1 MSKLFGLNKPNTNL
15 RKNVFDLSEKNLYS
29 SSVGL
34 LTPLLCRELN
44 PGEKVQVS
52 VNALTRSMPLNT
64 AAFVR
69 SRQYFHYFF
78 VPFRQLWSGWDNFI
92 NSVDYKTSSFQK
104 DAIYSRIPGIDLF
117 KSIADL
123 LEDGYLTPAF
133 NPATKQ
139 LEVPE
144 GVTIREYTTSYK
156 NVTRKIKDKVNN
168 TPGNYVLFDGTV
180 VDGTVDEATRIRLNN
195 ISRWLA
201 SGRKLSSVDKSFL
214 DDFRASQ
221 NKPKTPAVSPTVKKT
236 WSDLLNEFHDYQD
249 SVQYIGDVNQNSL
262 FIDDLEF
269 VTLTNVTMSDGDAFS
284 SELNVY
290 QMLPDLVNG
299 HGLPSHFNAIVVR
312 NDAVKNYYIYSGN
325 QYIEVKPGQG
335 LFNANMNLYL
345 FNYAD
350 SKVIGYLGSYIY
362 EHGVK
367 LDDREAIFPIADN
380 GTKYDCTNDSSF
392 AYWFRLKYAPLDL
405 YLVNRY
411 IEDIKKPTENIDV
424 NNSSIPA
431 SSGKSIEF
439 APDNVNKTLDEQG
452 YSLVTGISRLLDMLE
467 YGFTYVEYDEETQ
480 SYTQKASTL
489 VDLLD
494 SLNSKKINVLQWLR
508 SEKNKCVVNP
518 FRLLAYQKIYSDFY
532 KRDDY
537 EATNPLYWNIDD
549 FKRGSA
555 VMDFDDNKRL
565 LNMLRL
571 RYRWHN
577 KDYFT
582 GVVPSELLGGLQGF
596 NANSLGM
603 FGDDMQINSDDN
615 KVSVVSGNVSTKG
628 IRAMFALEKLMRLT
642 RRAGGFDYI
651 SQTLAHYG
659 FEPPRGRGDKVEFV
673 GGTASNINISEVLS
687 TADTSKG
694 FTGQI
699 YGRGIGSIDE
709 KGNTEFTAKEHG
721 ILMCIASIVPDSD
734 YSAEGLNSFNSK
746 LQRGDYFQPEF
757 QDLGLQPVF
766 NYELYN
772 RIYSDNM
779 PENLRINKGV
789 LGFSPRYAEYKSAY
803 DKLHGE
809 FRNGRD
815 LSAWSSVINVTDTNQ
830 GVARNSLKINPGVFN
845 RIFASEYNGHEST
858 DQFLTSAQFECK
870 IIRPMSVTGQN
881 L

>member
-52 VNALTRSMPLNT
+52 VNALTRSMPMNS

-133 NPATKQ
+133 NPATKMI
-139 LEVPE
+139 EVPE
-144 GVTIREYTTSYK
+144 NLSIRDNTTSYK
-156 NVTRKIKDKVNN
+156 FR
-168 TPGNYVLFDGTV
+168 PGNVRDDGNFV
-180 VDGTVDEATRIRLNN
+180 ADERIDKIRKL
-195 ISRWLA
+195 LA
-201 SGRKLSSVDKSFL
+201 SGRKVSA
-214 DDFRASQ
+214 DDQKYYDDYLAKQ
-221 NKPKTPAVSPTVKKT
+221 NKPATPATPASIKKIA
-236 WSDLLNEFHDYQD
+236 FVD
-249 SVQYIGDVNQNSL
+249 SVPEGSTNFDSDNFAPIYDASLILGDKEASEINVPLVYTRLNGIVSNKDNATYIYVGGYRRYLQAGIGICKVDGEFYVFDSTSSTNPKTLTSLHTFVANIMDKNEDLSKYRGKLNIPEYPNFGTNSQYLSDNLKFKYIDT
-262 FIDDLEF
+262 DDL
-269 VTLTNVTMSDGDAFS
+269 S
-284 SELNVY
+284 
-290 QMLPDLVNG
+290 
-299 HGLPSHFNAIVVR
+299 
-312 NDAVKNYYIYSGN
+312 
-325 QYIEVKPGQG
+325 
-335 LFNANMNLYL
+335 
-345 FNYAD
+345 
-350 SKVIGYLGSYIY
+350 
-362 EHGVK
+362 
-367 LDDREAIFPIADN
+367 
-380 GTKYDCTNDSSF
+380 
-392 AYWFRLKYAPLDL
+392 PLL
-405 YLVNRY
+405 ETRP
-411 IEDIKKPTENIDV
+411 EV
-424 NNSSIPA
+424 NNSTIPA
-431 SSGKSIEF
+431 SQGKSISF
-439 APDNVNKTLDEQG
+439 STDAVNKTLDEQG
-452 YSLVTGISRLLDMLE
+452 YSYVTGISRLLDMLE
-467 YGFTYVEYDEETQ
+467 YGFSYVEFDEETQ

-489 VDLLD
+489 VDLID
-494 SLNSKKINVLQWLR
+494 SLAKKKINVLEWLR

-537 EATNPLYWNIDD
+537 EATNPLHWNIDD

-555 VMDFDDNKRL
+555 VMDFDDNSRL

-603 FGDDMQINSDDN
+603 FGDNMEINSDDN
-615 KVSVVSGNVSTKG
+615 KVSVGSGNVSTKG

-673 GGTASNINISEVLS
+673 GGTANNINISEVVS
-687 TADTSKG
+687 TADTAKG

-721 ILMCIASIVPDSD
+721 VLMCIASIVPDSD

-772 RIYSDNM
+772 RIYADNM
-779 PENLRINKGV
+779 PENLRISKGV
-789 LGFSPRYAEYKSAY
+789 FGFAPRYAEYKSAF

-809 FRNGRD
+809 FRNGRNM
-815 LSAWSSVINVTDTNQ
+815 SMWSSVSNVTDTNQ

-845 RIFASEYNGHEST
+845 RIFAEVYNGHEST

>member
-34 LTPLLCRELN
+34 LTPILCRELN

-52 VNALTRSMPLNT
+52 VNALTRSMPMNS

-139 LEVPE
+139 IEVPE
-144 GVTIREYTTSYK
+144 NLSIRDNTTSYK
-156 NVTRKIKDKVNN
+156 FR
-168 TPGNYVLFDGTV
+168 PGNIRGDGNFV
-180 VDGTVDEATRIRLNN
+180 ADERIDKIRKL
-195 ISRWLA
+195 LA
-201 SGRKLSSVDKSFL
+201 SGRKLSADDKKYY
-214 DDFRASQ
+214 DEYIANQ
-221 NKPKTPAVSPTVKKT
+221 NKPATPDNPFISVLFVPQPPSNANDDLVLSYRSGLYRVSPVGGDPNKNAD
-236 WSDLLNEFHDYQD
+236 DLNIGNDNRFNCVIVNNNNVYIYVGNYRRHLPNGYGICRIDHDLYVFDSNNTDLPNSTILSLHTFVANIMDQNEDLSAYRGKINFPDYPMFGTN
-249 SVQYIGDVNQNSL
+249 SPTISRVFEGMYIGT
-262 FIDDLEF
+262 DDL
-269 VTLTNVTMSDGDAFS
+269 TTTT
-284 SELNVY
+284 
-290 QMLPDLVNG
+290 
-299 HGLPSHFNAIVVR
+299 R
-312 NDAVKNYYIYSGN
+312 K
-325 QYIEVKPGQG
+325 EV
-335 LFNANMNLYL
+335 
-345 FNYAD
+345 
-350 SKVIGYLGSYIY
+350 
-362 EHGVK
+362 
-367 LDDREAIFPIADN
+367 
-380 GTKYDCTNDSSF
+380 
-392 AYWFRLKYAPLDL
+392 
-405 YLVNRY
+405 
-411 IEDIKKPTENIDV
+411 ENSV
-424 NNSSIPA
+424 IPA
-431 SSGKSIEF
+431 SSGKAISF
-439 APDNVNKTLDEQG
+439 STDAVNKTLDEQG
-452 YSLVTGISRLLDMLE
+452 YSYITGISRLLDMLE
-467 YGFTYVEYDEETQ
+467 YGFSYVEFDEETQ

-489 VDLLD
+489 VDLID
-494 SLNSKKINVLQWLR
+494 SLAKKKINVLEWLR

-537 EATNPLYWNIDD
+537 EATNPLHWNIDD

-555 VMDFDDNKRL
+555 VMDFDDNSRL

-603 FGDDMQINSDDN
+603 FGDNMQITSDDN
-615 KVSVVSGNVSTKG
+615 KVSVGSGNVSTKG

-673 GGTASNINISEVLS
+673 GGTANNINISEVVS
-687 TADTSKG
+687 TADTAKG

-721 ILMCIASIVPDSD
+721 VLMCIASIVPDSD

-772 RIYSDNM
+772 RIYADNM

-789 LGFSPRYAEYKSAY
+789 FGFAPRYAEYKSAF

-809 FRNGRD
+809 FRNGRNM
-815 LSAWSSVINVTDTNQ
+815 SMWSSVSNVTDTNQ

-845 RIFASEYNGHEST
+845 RIFAEVYNGHEST

>member
-144 GVTIREYTTSYK
+144 GITIREYTTSYK
-156 NVTRKIKDKVNN
+156 SGMRKKKKS
-168 TPGNYVLFDGTV
+168 PY
-180 VDGTVDEATRIRLNN
+180 AN
-195 ISRWLA
+195 ISDA
-201 SGRKLSSVDKSFL
+201 
-214 DDFRASQ
+214 DFTRY
-221 NKPKTPAVSPTVKKT
+221 N
-236 WSDLLNEFHDYQD
+236 
-249 SVQYIGDVNQNSL
+249 
-262 FIDDLEF
+262 
-269 VTLTNVTMSDGDAFS
+269 
-284 SELNVY
+284 
-290 QMLPDLVNG
+290 
-299 HGLPSHFNAIVVR
+299 
-312 NDAVKNYYIYSGN
+312 
-325 QYIEVKPGQG
+325 YIEDLIEDGREINAEDRKFYREFKDRLLDAEKKVVPPPTPVVKWHTEKSYLDAMITECFRVPEKSG
-335 LFNANMNLYL
+335 L
-345 FNYAD
+345 D
-350 SKVIGYLGSYIY
+350 IQHSKFLTGLKPI
-362 EHGVK
+362 K
-367 LDDREAIFPIADN
+367 LDDSGLHKFKLVDEHYNFYLN
-380 GTKYDCTNDSSF
+380 EYSLVGTQENDFNAFEVVDTQVAWYNVYNRDKKVELEVGDVLAVVNNDGFVLVKKENARYLTSNSSIIYTRYKKF
-392 AYWFRLKYAPLDL
+392 LPEEYPSEIKSK
-405 YLVNRY
+405 LVNNSLVYATDCYDLAYYLRGYVDFRY
-411 IEDIKKPTENIDV
+411 FDEFSFNQYVREHIRYEELPQDV
-424 NNSSIPA
+424 NNSA
-431 SSGKSIEF
+431 VEAGQGKPISF
-439 APDNVNKTLDEQG
+439 APENVNKTLDEQG

-537 EATNPLYWNIDD
+537 EATNPLHWNIDD

-555 VMDFDDNKRL
+555 VMDFDDNSRL

-603 FGDDMQINSDDN
+603 FGDNMQIASDDN
-615 KVSVVSGNVSTKG
+615 KVSVANGNVSTKG

-709 KGNTEFTAKEHG
+709 KGKTEFTAKEHG

-809 FRNGRD
+809 FRNGRE
-815 LSAWSSVINVTDTNQ
+815 LSAWSSVSNVTDTNQ

-845 RIFASEYNGHEST
+845 RIFASVYNGHEST

>member
-104 DAIYSRIPGIDLF
+104 DAIYSRVPGIDLF

-156 NVTRKIKDKVNN
+156 NVVRGKKKKSPYDNISDADFARYEYIHDLISEGREVNADDKKFYRELSAKIIYKDNYKKEDNIPATPPNSVRFVTEPPKDADDLNHFALNYRHDLYRVSPVGGDPDKHADDLNTGNDTRFNCVIANDNN
-168 TPGNYVLFDGTV
+168 VYLYVGNYRRHLPNGYGICRIDHALYVFDSDNTDLPNSTLLSLHTFVANIMDQNEDLSAYRGKINFPDYPMFGTNSP
-180 VDGTVDEATRIRLNN
+180 T
-195 ISRWLA
+195 ISRVFEA
-201 SGRKLSSVDKSFL
+201 M
-214 DDFRASQ
+214 
-221 NKPKTPAVSPTVKKT
+221 
-236 WSDLLNEFHDYQD
+236 
-249 SVQYIGDVNQNSL
+249 YIGT
-262 FIDDLEF
+262 DDLSAK
-269 VTLTNVTMSDGDAFS
+269 SD
-284 SELNVY
+284 N
-290 QMLPDLVNG
+290 
-299 HGLPSHFNAIVVR
+299 
-312 NDAVKNYYIYSGN
+312 
-325 QYIEVKPGQG
+325 
-335 LFNANMNLYL
+335 
-345 FNYAD
+345 
-350 SKVIGYLGSYIY
+350 SKDV
-362 EHGVK
+362 
-367 LDDREAIFPIADN
+367 
-380 GTKYDCTNDSSF
+380 
-392 AYWFRLKYAPLDL
+392 
-405 YLVNRY
+405 
-411 IEDIKKPTENIDV
+411 ENSV
-424 NNSSIPA
+424 IPA
-431 SSGKSIEF
+431 SSGKPIEF

-494 SLNSKKINVLQWLR
+494 SLNSKKINVLEWLR

-537 EATNPLYWNIDD
+537 EATNPLHWNIDD

-603 FGDDMQINSDDN
+603 FGDNMTINSDDN
-615 KVSVVSGNVSTKG
+615 KVSVGSGNVSTKG

-709 KGNTEFTAKEHG
+709 KGKTEFTAKEHG
-721 ILMCIASIVPDSD
+721 ILMCISSIVPDID

-789 LGFSPRYAEYKSAY
+789 LGFSPRYAEYKAAF

-809 FRNGRD
+809 FRNGRT
-815 LSAWSSVINVTDTNQ
+815 LSAWSAVSNVTDTNQ

-845 RIFASEYNGHEST
+845 RVFSIEYNGHEST
-858 DQFLTSAQFECK
+858 DHFLTSAQFECK

>member
-15 RKNVFDLSEKNLYS
+15 RKNVFDLSEKNLFS

-133 NPATKQ
+133 NLSTKMI
-139 LEVPE
+139 EVPE
-144 GVTIREYTTSYK
+144 NTSIRDNTTSYK
-156 NVTRKIKDKVNN
+156 FRPGNIRGDGNFVADERIDKIRKI
-168 TPGNYVLFDGTV
+168 
-180 VDGTVDEATRIRLNN
+180 
-195 ISRWLA
+195 LA
-201 SGRKLSSVDKSFL
+201 SGRTLSA
-214 DDFRASQ
+214 DDQKYYDEYIANQ
-221 NKPKTPAVSPTVKKT
+221 NKPSTHVVKPNVVVKKT
-236 WSDLLNEFHDYQD
+236 WSDLTSQIHDYEDSAKYIQD
-249 SVQYIGDVNQNSL
+249 FNDNL
-262 FIDDLEF
+262 FNDELDF
-269 VTLTNVTMSDGDAFS
+269 VTVSNVTDLSHPEEVS
-284 SELNVY
+284 VY
-290 QMLPDLVNG
+290 QMLPDLVNS
-299 HGLPSHFNAIVVR
+299 HGLPAQFNAIVVNR
-312 NDAVKNYYIYSGN
+312 DSVKSHCIYNGN
-325 QYIEVKPGQG
+325 KYIELKNGQG
-335 LFNANMNLYL
+335 IINYQMNLWLY
-345 FNYAD
+345 D
-350 SKVIGYLGSYIY
+350 SVANKLIGYLPSYID
-362 EHGVK
+362 EHGIK
-367 LDDREAIFPIADN
+367 LDDKEDVFPISLN
-380 GTKYDCTNDSSF
+380 GTKYDCTNDISF
-392 AYWFRLKYAPLDL
+392 AYWFRMKHIDLDAYSVKKL
-405 YLVNRY
+405 
-411 IEDIKKPTENIDV
+411 IGEIKNPPVDDPAV
-424 NNSSIPA
+424 NNSAIPA
-431 SSGKSIEF
+431 SSGKSISF
-439 APDNVNKTLDEQG
+439 STDAVNKTLDEQG
-452 YSLVTGISRLLDMLE
+452 YSYVTGISRLLDMLE
-467 YGFTYVEYDEETQ
+467 YGFSYVEFDEETQ

-489 VDLLD
+489 VDLID
-494 SLNSKKINVLQWLR
+494 SLAKKRINVLEWLR

-537 EATNPLYWNIDD
+537 EATNPLHWNIDD

-555 VMDFDDNKRL
+555 VMDFDDNSRL

-603 FGDDMQINSDDN
+603 FGDSMQITGDDN
-615 KVSVVSGNVSTKG
+615 KVSVSSGNVSTKG

-699 YGRGIGSIDE
+699 YGRGIGSTDE
-709 KGNTEFTAKEHG
+709 HGDTEFTAKEHG
-721 ILMCIASIVPDSD
+721 ILMCISSIVPDSD

-789 LGFSPRYAEYKSAY
+789 LGFSPRYAEYKSAF

-809 FRNGRD
+809 FRNGRT
-815 LSAWSSVINVTDTNQ
+815 LSAWSSVSNVTDTNQ

-845 RIFASEYNGHEST
+845 RIFASVYNGHEST

>member
-15 RKNVFDLSEKNLYS
+15 RKNVFDLSEKKLFS

-123 LEDGYLTPAF
+123 IEDGYLTPAF
-133 NPATKQ
+133 NPSTKMIDI
-139 LEVPE
+139 PE
-144 GVTIREYTTSYK
+144 GKSIRNNTTSY
-156 NVTRKIKDKVNN
+156 DK
-168 TPGNYVLFDGTV
+168 GSYVLFDGTLVDSTHV
-180 VDGTVDEATRIRLNN
+180 VDERIQRITRRIG
-195 ISRWLA
+195 
-201 SGRKLSSVDKSFL
+201 SGRKLSADDQKYYDDYIAKLKSDKE
-214 DDFRASQ
+214 AS
-221 NKPKTPAVSPTVKKT
+221 NTAVKPANFQFVPQPPSNANDNLVLNYRRDLYRVSPVGGD
-236 WSDLLNEFHDYQD
+236 SDKPADDLSIGNDTRFNCVIANNNNVYLYVGNYRRHLPNGYGVCRIDHELYVFDSENTDNPNSTLLSLHTFVANIMDQNEDLSAYRGKINFPDYPMFGTN
-249 SVQYIGDVNQNSL
+249 SPTISRVFEGMYIGT
-262 FIDDLEF
+262 DDLS
-269 VTLTNVTMSDGDAFS
+269 VT
-284 SELNVY
+284 
-290 QMLPDLVNG
+290 
-299 HGLPSHFNAIVVR
+299 R
-312 NDAVKNYYIYSGN
+312 K
-325 QYIEVKPGQG
+325 EV
-335 LFNANMNLYL
+335 
-345 FNYAD
+345 
-350 SKVIGYLGSYIY
+350 
-362 EHGVK
+362 
-367 LDDREAIFPIADN
+367 
-380 GTKYDCTNDSSF
+380 
-392 AYWFRLKYAPLDL
+392 
-405 YLVNRY
+405 
-411 IEDIKKPTENIDV
+411 EN
-424 NNSSIPA
+424 SAIPA
-431 SSGKSIEF
+431 SSGKAISF
-439 APDNVNKTLDEQG
+439 SKDAVNKTLDEQG
-452 YSLVTGISRLLDMLE
+452 YSYVTGISRLLDMLE
-467 YGFTYVEYDEETQ
+467 YGFSYVEFDEETQ

-489 VDLLD
+489 VDLID
-494 SLNSKKINVLQWLR
+494 SLAKKKINVIEWLR

-537 EATNPLYWNIDD
+537 EATNPLHWNIDD

-555 VMDFDDNKRL
+555 VMDFDDNSRL

-603 FGDDMQINSDDN
+603 FGDNMQIASDDN
-615 KVSVVSGNVSTKG
+615 KVSVASGNVSTKG

-699 YGRGIGSIDE
+699 YGRGIGSTDE
-709 KGNTEFTAKEHG
+709 HGNTEFTAKEHG
-721 ILMCIASIVPDSD
+721 VLMCIYSIVPDID

-779 PENLRINKGV
+779 PENLRIQKGV
-789 LGFSPRYAEYKSAY
+789 LGFSPRYAEYKSAF

-809 FRNGRD
+809 FRNGRT
-815 LSAWSSVINVTDTNQ
+815 LSAWSAVSNVVDTNQ

-845 RIFASEYNGHEST
+845 RVFSIEYNGHEST
-858 DQFLTSAQFECK
+858 DHFLASAQFECK

>member
-52 VNALTRSMPLNT
+52 VNALTRSMPMNS

-133 NPATKQ
+133 NPATKMID
-139 LEVPE
+139 VPE
-144 GVTIREYTTSYK
+144 NLSIRDNTTSYK
-156 NVTRKIKDKVNN
+156 FR
-168 TPGNYVLFDGTV
+168 PGNIRGDGNFV
-180 VDGTVDEATRIRLNN
+180 ADERIYKIRKL
-195 ISRWLA
+195 LA
-201 SGRKLSSVDKSFL
+201 SGRKLSADDKKYY
-214 DDFRASQ
+214 DDYLAKQ
-221 NKPKTPAVSPTVKKT
+221 NKPATPATPSTSVRFVSEPPKSADDFDDVVLTYKDNLYQVSPVGGEP
-236 WSDLLNEFHDYQD
+236 DRHA
-249 SVQYIGDVNQNSL
+249 
-262 FIDDLEF
+262 DDLNTGNDTRYNCVVSSVENKIYIYAGSYRRYLPNNYGICKIGGTYYVF
-269 VTLTNVTMSDGDAFS
+269 DNTNVDTPNSTLLSLHTFVANIMDKNEDL
-284 SELNVY
+284 SEYRDKVNFPDFPYFGTNSPTISRSLGFVY
-290 QMLPDLVNG
+290 ID
-299 HGLPSHFNAIVVR
+299 
-312 NDAVKNYYIYSGN
+312 
-325 QYIEVKPGQG
+325 
-335 LFNANMNLYL
+335 
-345 FNYAD
+345 
-350 SKVIGYLGSYIY
+350 
-362 EHGVK
+362 
-367 LDDREAIFPIADN
+367 
-380 GTKYDCTNDSSF
+380 TNDLS
-392 AYWFRLKYAPLDL
+392 ATRKE
-405 YLVNRY
+405 V
-411 IEDIKKPTENIDV
+411 ENSV
-424 NNSSIPA
+424 IPA
-431 SSGKSIEF
+431 SQGKAISF
-439 APDNVNKTLDEQG
+439 STDAVNKTLDEQG
-452 YSLVTGISRLLDMLE
+452 YSYVTGISRLLDMLE
-467 YGFTYVEYDEETQ
+467 YGFSYVEFDEETQ

-489 VDLLD
+489 VDLID
-494 SLNSKKINVLQWLR
+494 SLAKKKINVLEWLR

-537 EATNPLYWNIDD
+537 EATNPLHWNIDD

-555 VMDFDDNKRL
+555 VMDFDDNSRL

-603 FGDDMQINSDDN
+603 FGDNMQINSDAN
-615 KVSVVSGNVSTKG
+615 KVSVGSGNVSTKG

-673 GGTASNINISEVLS
+673 GGTANNINISEVVS
-687 TADTSKG
+687 TADTAKG

-721 ILMCIASIVPDSD
+721 VLICIASIVPDSD

-772 RIYSDNM
+772 RIYADNM

-789 LGFSPRYAEYKSAY
+789 FGFAPRYAEYKSAF

-809 FRNGRD
+809 FRNGRNM
-815 LSAWSSVINVTDTNQ
+815 SMWSSVSNVIDTNH

-845 RIFASEYNGHEST
+845 RIFAEVYNGHEST

>member
-15 RKNVFDLSEKNLYS
+15 RKNVFDLSEKNLFS

-133 NPATKQ
+133 NPVTKQ
-139 LEVPE
+139 IEVPE

-180 VDGTVDEATRIRLNN
+180 VGGTVDEATRIRLNN

-201 SGRKLSSVDKSFL
+201 SGRQLSSVDKKFL

-221 NKPKTPAVSPTVKKT
+221 NNPTTPTTLYTSVEFVPRPPSNANDNLVLNYRHDLYRVSPVGGDPDKPADDLSTGNDTRFNCVIANNNGVYLYVGNYRRHLPNGYGVCRIDHELYVFD
-236 WSDLLNEFHDYQD
+236 SDNTDLPNSTLISLHTFVANIMDKNEDLSAYRGKINLPDYPLFGTN
-249 SVQYIGDVNQNSL
+249 SPTISRLFESMYIGT
-262 FIDDLEF
+262 DDLSAK
-269 VTLTNVTMSDGDAFS
+269 SD
-284 SELNVY
+284 N
-290 QMLPDLVNG
+290 
-299 HGLPSHFNAIVVR
+299 
-312 NDAVKNYYIYSGN
+312 
-325 QYIEVKPGQG
+325 
-335 LFNANMNLYL
+335 
-345 FNYAD
+345 
-350 SKVIGYLGSYIY
+350 SKDV
-362 EHGVK
+362 
-367 LDDREAIFPIADN
+367 
-380 GTKYDCTNDSSF
+380 
-392 AYWFRLKYAPLDL
+392 
-405 YLVNRY
+405 
-411 IEDIKKPTENIDV
+411 ENSV
-424 NNSSIPA
+424 IPA

-439 APDNVNKTLDEQG
+439 ASEHVNKTLDEQG

-467 YGFTYVEYDEETQ
+467 YGFTYVEFDEETQ

-494 SLNSKKINVLQWLR
+494 SLNSKKINILEWLR

-537 EATNPLYWNIDD
+537 EATNPLHWNIDD

-555 VMDFDDNKRL
+555 VMDFDDNSRL

-603 FGDDMQINSDDN
+603 FGDNMEIASDDN
-615 KVSVVSGNVSTKG
+615 KVSVSSGNVSTKG

-699 YGRGIGSIDE
+699 YGRGIGSTDE
-709 KGNTEFTAKEHG
+709 HGDTEFTAKEHG
-721 ILMCIASIVPDSD
+721 ILMCISSIVPDSD

-789 LGFSPRYAEYKSAY
+789 LGFSPRYAEYKSAF

-809 FRNGRD
+809 FRNGRT
-815 LSAWSSVINVTDTNQ
+815 LSAWSSVSNVTDTNQ

>member
-15 RKNVFDLSEKNLYS
+15 RKNVFDLSEKKLFS

-34 LTPLLCRELN
+34 LIPLLCRELN

-133 NPATKQ
+133 NPSTKMID
-139 LEVPE
+139 VPE
-144 GVTIREYTTSYK
+144 EKTIRDNTTSY
-156 NVTRKIKDKVNN
+156 NVGSSYRGKGRPGFGNN
-168 TPGNYVLFDGTV
+168 SGKAL
-180 VDGTVDEATRIRLNN
+180 
-195 ISRWLA
+195 SRSEIEKEVSNQA
-201 SGRKLSSVDKSFL
+201 
-214 DDFRASQ
+214 
-221 NKPKTPAVSPTVKKT
+221 KPKVGKNIYELFPSDFTSKDGSLYYITSEYNDKGLLGNEDVLLSPDKKVVEFAGNSETNHDTVYFY
-236 WSDLLNEFHDYQD
+236 NYG
-249 SVQYIGDVNQNSL
+249 VRR
-262 FIDDLEF
+262 
-269 VTLTNVTMSDGDAFS
+269 AFS
-284 SELNVY
+284 SFYLVKSGKFFYVY
-290 QMLPDLVNG
+290 PYYIGSQLDGRVSIEEFVNG
-299 HGLPSHFNAIVVR
+299 SNEYNGIRSEKLGDNREDFPQYGISDAYLAKLLGIAYIPANRTAGEIKTAYDAFRGIVNTSPSV
-312 NDAVKNYYIYSGN
+312 
-325 QYIEVKPGQG
+325 
-335 LFNANMNLYL
+335 
-345 FNYAD
+345 
-350 SKVIGYLGSYIY
+350 
-362 EHGVK
+362 
-367 LDDREAIFPIADN
+367 
-380 GTKYDCTNDSSF
+380 TNS
-392 AYWFRLKYAPLDL
+392 
-405 YLVNRY
+405 
-411 IEDIKKPTENIDV
+411 T
-424 NNSSIPA
+424 IPA
-431 SSGKSIEF
+431 SSGKAISF
-439 APDNVNKTLDEQG
+439 STDAVNKTLDEQG
-452 YSLVTGISRLLDMLE
+452 YSYITGISRLLDMLE
-467 YGFTYVEYDEETQ
+467 YGFSYVEFDEETQ

-489 VDLLD
+489 VDLID
-494 SLNSKKINVLQWLR
+494 SLAKKKINVIEWLR

-537 EATNPLYWNIDD
+537 EATNPLHWNIDD

-555 VMDFDDNKRL
+555 VMDFDDNSRL

-596 NANSLGM
+596 NANSIGM
-603 FGDDMQINSDDN
+603 FGDNMQIASDDN
-615 KVSVVSGNVSTKG
+615 KVSVANGNVSTKG

-699 YGRGIGSIDE
+699 YGRGIGSTDE
-709 KGNTEFTAKEHG
+709 HGNTEFTAKEHG
-721 ILMCIASIVPDSD
+721 VLMCIYSIVPDID

-789 LGFSPRYAEYKSAY
+789 LGFSPRYAEYKSAF

-809 FRNGRD
+809 FRNGRT
-815 LSAWSSVINVTDTNQ
+815 LSAWSAVSNVVDTNQ

-845 RIFASEYNGHEST
+845 RVFSIEYNGHEST
-858 DQFLTSAQFECK
+858 DHFLASAQFECK

>member
-52 VNALTRSMPLNT
+52 VNALTRSMPMNS

-133 NPATKQ
+133 NPATKMI
-139 LEVPE
+139 EVPE
-144 GVTIREYTTSYK
+144 NLSIRDNTTSYK
-156 NVTRKIKDKVNN
+156 FR
-168 TPGNYVLFDGTV
+168 PGNIRGDGNFV
-180 VDGTVDEATRIRLNN
+180 ADERIDKIRKL
-195 ISRWLA
+195 LA
-201 SGRKLSSVDKSFL
+201 SGRKLSA
-214 DDFRASQ
+214 DDQKYYDEYIAKQ
-221 NKPKTPAVSPTVKKT
+221 NKPATPATPPTPVQFVLNPPDNADDLNRLLLNYREDLFQVSPVSGTP
-236 WSDLLNEFHDYQD
+236 DILA
-249 SVQYIGDVNQNSL
+249 
-262 FIDDLEF
+262 DDL
-269 VTLTNVTMSDGDAFS
+269 NHGDGDRYNCVIAKDNS
-284 SELNVY
+284 VY
-290 QMLPDLVNG
+290 IYVGNYRRR
-299 HGLPSHFNAIVVR
+299 LPSGYGICRISGEFYVFDKDNVDTPNSTLLSLHTFVANIM
-312 NDAVKNYYIYSGN
+312 DKNEDLSSYKDNINFPNYPDYGTNSATISRALGFMYIDTDDLSATRK
-325 QYIEVKPGQG
+325 EVE
-335 LFNANMNLYL
+335 N
-345 FNYAD
+345 
-350 SKVIGYLGSYIY
+350 SVI
-362 EHGVK
+362 
-367 LDDREAIFPIADN
+367 P
-380 GTKYDCTNDSSF
+380 SSQ
-392 AYWFRLKYAPLDL
+392 
-405 YLVNRY
+405 
-411 IEDIKKPTENIDV
+411 
-424 NNSSIPA
+424 
-431 SSGKSIEF
+431 GKSISF
-439 APDNVNKTLDEQG
+439 STDAVNKTLDEQG
-452 YSLVTGISRLLDMLE
+452 YSYITGISRLLDMLE
-467 YGFTYVEYDEETQ
+467 YGFSYVEFDEETQ

-489 VDLLD
+489 VDLID
-494 SLNSKKINVLQWLR
+494 SLSKKKINVLEWLR

-537 EATNPLYWNIDD
+537 EATNPLHWNIDD

-555 VMDFDDNKRL
+555 VMDFDDNSRL

-603 FGDDMQINSDDN
+603 FGDNMQINSDDN
-615 KVSVVSGNVSTKG
+615 KVSVGSGNVSTKG

-673 GGTASNINISEVLS
+673 GGTANNINISEVVS
-687 TADTSKG
+687 TADTAKG

-721 ILMCIASIVPDSD
+721 VLMCIASIVPDSD

-772 RIYSDNM
+772 RIYADNM
-779 PENLRINKGV
+779 PENLRISKGV
-789 LGFSPRYAEYKSAY
+789 FGFAPRYAEYKSAF

-809 FRNGRD
+809 FRNGRNM
-815 LSAWSSVINVTDTNQ
+815 SMWSSVSNVTDTNQ

-845 RIFASEYNGHEST
+845 RIFAEVYNGHEST

>member
-133 NPATKQ
+133 NLATKQ

-156 NVTRKIKDKVNN
+156 NVNKLAKEANKNETFDKGYHIRGD
-168 TPGNYVLFDGTV
+168 GNLVADS
-180 VDGTVDEATRIRLNN
+180 RINAILKRLG
-195 ISRWLA
+195 
-201 SGRKLSSVDKSFL
+201 SGRQLSA
-214 DDFRASQ
+214 DDQKYYDDWLKKKEEA
-221 NKPKTPAVSPTVKKT
+221 NKPTPPNVANKNIWELFPSDFTSKEGILYSFNSYDVSNGLLGNEDVLLPPDKK
-236 WSDLLNEFHDYQD
+236 
-249 SVQYIGDVNQNSL
+249 VV
-262 FIDDLEF
+262 EF
-269 VTLTNVTMSDGDAFS
+269 VIYNSGDAESVENIYFY
-284 SELNVY
+284 NYGVRRVVTDRY
-290 QMLPDLVNG
+290 LVKVGNG
-299 HGLPSHFNAIVVR
+299 F
-312 NDAVKNYYIYSGN
+312 YIYS
-325 QYIEVKPGQG
+325 YYMSSSLHPRISIEEFV
-335 LFNANMNLYL
+335 NR
-345 FNYAD
+345 
-350 SKVIGYLGSYIY
+350 
-362 EHGVK
+362 
-367 LDDREAIFPIADN
+367 DDRSYTNYDKEVLSNNNDDFPQYGISDAYLAKLLGIAYIPSN
-380 GTKYDCTNDSSF
+380 RTAGEIKT
-392 AYWFRLKYAPLDL
+392 AYANFRGVA
-405 YLVNRY
+405 NNA
-411 IEDIKKPTENIDV
+411 TTDV
-424 NNSSIPA
+424 NNSAVPA
-431 SSGKSIEF
+431 SQGKPIEF
-439 APDNVNKTLDEQG
+439 APDKVNKTLDEQG
-452 YSLVTGISRLLDMLE
+452 YSLITGISRLLDMLE
-467 YGFTYVEYDEETQ
+467 YGFTYVEYDDETQ

-565 LNMLRL
+565 LNMLRI

-615 KVSVVSGNVSTKG
+615 KVSVGSGNVSTKG

-673 GGTASNINISEVLS
+673 GGTATNINISEVLS

-721 ILMCIASIVPDSD
+721 ILMCVASIVPDSD

-815 LSAWSSVINVTDTNQ
+815 LSAWSSVSNVTDTNQ

>member
-92 NSVDYKTSSFQK
+92 NSVDYKTSSFPK

-144 GVTIREYTTSYK
+144 GITIREYTTSYK
-156 NVTRKIKDKVNN
+156 SGMRKKKKS
-168 TPGNYVLFDGTV
+168 PY
-180 VDGTVDEATRIRLNN
+180 AN
-195 ISRWLA
+195 ISDA
-201 SGRKLSSVDKSFL
+201 
-214 DDFRASQ
+214 DFTRY
-221 NKPKTPAVSPTVKKT
+221 N
-236 WSDLLNEFHDYQD
+236 
-249 SVQYIGDVNQNSL
+249 
-262 FIDDLEF
+262 
-269 VTLTNVTMSDGDAFS
+269 
-284 SELNVY
+284 
-290 QMLPDLVNG
+290 
-299 HGLPSHFNAIVVR
+299 
-312 NDAVKNYYIYSGN
+312 
-325 QYIEVKPGQG
+325 
-335 LFNANMNLYL
+335 
-345 FNYAD
+345 
-350 SKVIGYLGSYIY
+350 
-362 EHGVK
+362 
-367 LDDREAIFPIADN
+367 
-380 GTKYDCTNDSSF
+380 
-392 AYWFRLKYAPLDL
+392 
-405 YLVNRY
+405 Y
-411 IEDIKKPTENIDV
+411 IEDLIEDGREINAEDRKFYREFKERLLDAEKKVVPPPTPVVKWHTEKRYFDALVSEVFKVPQKSGLTLDHPKFLESLKPVKFDTRDLYSFSLVDEHYNYYLQEYSSVTTPQNDFNAFEVVSLDTAWYNLYFGGRKIDLQVGDVLAVVRSDGFVLVKKENTRYWGTNSSIVGSRLKDFLPAECPNEVKSKFISYRDFYATDSYDLAYYLNLNGFMDIKYLQEHLLTMYINEHIKYTELPQDV
-424 NNSSIPA
+424 NNSA
-431 SSGKSIEF
+431 VEAGQGKPISF

-537 EATNPLYWNIDD
+537 EATNPLHWNIDD

-555 VMDFDDNKRL
+555 VMDFDDNSRL
-565 LNMLRL
+565 LNILRL

-603 FGDDMQINSDDN
+603 FGDNMQINSDEN
-615 KVSVVSGNVSTKG
+615 KVSVGSGNVSTKG

-709 KGNTEFTAKEHG
+709 KGKTEFTAKEHG

-779 PENLRINKGV
+779 PENLRIQKGV

-809 FRNGRD
+809 FRNGRE
-815 LSAWSSVINVTDTNQ
+815 LSAWSSVSNVTDTNQ

-845 RIFASEYNGHEST
+845 RIFASVYNGHEST

>member
-52 VNALTRSMPLNT
+52 VNALTRSMPMNS

-139 LEVPE
+139 IEVPE
-144 GVTIREYTTSYK
+144 NLTIRDNTTSYK
-156 NVTRKIKDKVNN
+156 FR
-168 TPGNYVLFDGTV
+168 PGNVRGDGNFV
-180 VDGTVDEATRIRLNN
+180 ADERIDKIRKL
-195 ISRWLA
+195 LA
-201 SGRKLSSVDKSFL
+201 SGRKLSA
-214 DDFRASQ
+214 DDQKYYDEYIANQ
-221 NKPKTPAVSPTVKKT
+221 NKPATPVVKPKSVVKKT
-236 WSDLLNEFHDYQD
+236 WSDLLNEFHDYKD
-249 SVQYIGDVNQNSL
+249 SGKYIQDVNENL
-262 FIDDLEF
+262 FFSDLDF
-269 VTLTNVTMSDGDAFS
+269 IMASNIKFDGGDALS
-284 SELNVY
+284 NPEDVNVY
-290 QMLPDLVNG
+290 QMLPDLVNS
-299 HGLPSHFNAIVVR
+299 HGLPAQFNAIVVSAS
-312 NDAVKNYYIYSGN
+312 AVKSHYIYIGN
-325 QYIEVKPGQG
+325 KYIELQKGQG
-335 LFNANMNLYL
+335 IINYGMNLYL
-345 FNYAD
+345 YD
-350 SKVIGYLGSYIY
+350 SATNTMLGYLPSYMDA
-362 EHGVK
+362 HGIK
-367 LDDREAIFPIADN
+367 FDDREAIFPIADN
-380 GTKYDCTNDSSF
+380 GTKYVCTNDTSL
-392 AYWFRLKYAPLDL
+392 AYWFRMKYADLDV
-405 YLVNRY
+405 YLIQKF
-411 IEDIKKPTENIDV
+411 IEDIKNPPADDPAV
-424 NNSSIPA
+424 NNSTIPA
-431 SSGKSIEF
+431 SQGKSISF
-439 APDNVNKTLDEQG
+439 STDAVNKTLDEQG
-452 YSLVTGISRLLDMLE
+452 YSYITGISRLLDMLE
-467 YGFTYVEYDEETQ
+467 YGFSYVEFDEETQ

-489 VDLLD
+489 VDLID
-494 SLNSKKINVLQWLR
+494 SLSKKKINVLEWLR

-537 EATNPLYWNIDD
+537 EATNPLHWNIDD

-555 VMDFDDNKRL
+555 VMDFDDNSRL

-603 FGDDMQINSDDN
+603 FGDNMQINSDDN
-615 KVSVVSGNVSTKG
+615 KVSVGSGNVSTKG

-673 GGTASNINISEVLS
+673 GGTANNINISEVVS
-687 TADTSKG
+687 TADTAKG

-721 ILMCIASIVPDSD
+721 LLMCIASIVPDSD

-772 RIYSDNM
+772 RIYADNM
-779 PENLRINKGV
+779 PENIRINKGV
-789 LGFSPRYAEYKSAY
+789 FGFAPRYAEYKSAF

-809 FRNGRD
+809 FRNGRNM
-815 LSAWSSVINVTDTNQ
+815 SMWSSVSNVTDTNQ

-845 RIFASEYNGHEST
+845 RIFAEVYNGHEST

>member
-104 DAIYSRIPGIDLF
+104 DAIYSRVPGIDLF

-144 GVTIREYTTSYK
+144 GITIREYTTSYK
-156 NVTRKIKDKVNN
+156 NVVRGKKKKSPYDDISDADFSRYEYIHDLISEGREVNADDKKFYRELSAKIADIDKKK
-168 TPGNYVLFDGTV
+168 PV
-180 VDGTVDEATRIRLNN
+180 V
-195 ISRWLA
+195 
-201 SGRKLSSVDKSFL
+201 
-214 DDFRASQ
+214 
-221 NKPKTPAVSPTVKKT
+221 KPKSVVKKT
-236 WSDLLNEFHDYQD
+236 WADLTSQIHDYEDSAKYIQD
-249 SVQYIGDVNQNSL
+249 FNDKL
-262 FIDDLEF
+262 FNDELDF
-269 VTLTNVTMSDGDAFS
+269 VTVSNVTDLSHP
-284 SELNVY
+284 EEVNVY
-290 QMLPDLVNG
+290 QMLPDLVNS
-299 HGLPSHFNAIVVR
+299 HGLPAQFNAIVVNR
-312 NDAVKNYYIYSGN
+312 DSVKSHCIYNGN
-325 QYIEVKPGQG
+325 KYIELKNGQG
-335 LFNANMNLYL
+335 IINYQMNLWLY
-345 FNYAD
+345 D
-350 SKVIGYLGSYIY
+350 SVANKLIGYLPSYID
-362 EHGVK
+362 EHGIK
-367 LDDREAIFPIADN
+367 LDDKEDVFPIALN
-380 GTKYDCTNDSSF
+380 GTKYDCTNDISF
-392 AYWFRLKYAPLDL
+392 AYWFRMKHIDLDAYSVKKL
-405 YLVNRY
+405 
-411 IEDIKKPTENIDV
+411 IGEIKNPPADNTDV

-431 SSGKSIEF
+431 SSGKPIEF
-439 APDNVNKTLDEQG
+439 APDHVNKTLDEQG

-494 SLNSKKINVLQWLR
+494 SLNSKKINVLEWLR

-537 EATNPLYWNIDD
+537 EATNPLHWNIDD

-603 FGDDMQINSDDN
+603 FGDNMQIASDDN
-615 KVSVVSGNVSTKG
+615 KVSVANGNVSTKG

-709 KGNTEFTAKEHG
+709 KGKTEFTAKEHG
-721 ILMCIASIVPDSD
+721 ILMCIASIVPDID

-789 LGFSPRYAEYKSAY
+789 LGFSPRYAEYKAAF

-809 FRNGRD
+809 FRNGRT
-815 LSAWSSVINVTDTNQ
+815 LSAWSAVSNVTDTNQ

-845 RIFASEYNGHEST
+845 RVFSIEYNGHEST
-858 DQFLTSAQFECK
+858 DHFLTSAQFECK

>member
-29 SSVGL
+29 SSVGI

-144 GVTIREYTTSYK
+144 GITIREYTTSYK
-156 NVTRKIKDKVNN
+156 NSFKPKKKDTTITDADRARYDAIRETLAVGHHVSDEDMTFFREYSRRMRDNN
-168 TPGNYVLFDGTV
+168 LSNKEKKEDESVLKNSYELFDGGSYLEDSNSYELVDVPTV
-180 VDGTVDEATRIRLNN
+180 SEDVAYRFTFRGKQWNITSFKSDVYFYNYGVRRSLRGKFLVKDAGNFYISDPNNDGRIS
-195 ISRWLA
+195 IEEY
-201 SGRKLSSVDKSFL
+201 V
-214 DDFRASQ
+214 
-221 NKPKTPAVSPTVKKT
+221 NKPDVIDGNAREILSNINEDFPKYSISDAFLAKIFNIYYIPANRTAGEVKTAYDKFRGVVNTSPAV
-236 WSDLLNEFHDYQD
+236 
-249 SVQYIGDVNQNSL
+249 
-262 FIDDLEF
+262 
-269 VTLTNVTMSDGDAFS
+269 TNFT
-284 SELNVY
+284 
-290 QMLPDLVNG
+290 
-299 HGLPSHFNAIVVR
+299 
-312 NDAVKNYYIYSGN
+312 
-325 QYIEVKPGQG
+325 
-335 LFNANMNLYL
+335 
-345 FNYAD
+345 
-350 SKVIGYLGSYIY
+350 
-362 EHGVK
+362 
-367 LDDREAIFPIADN
+367 
-380 GTKYDCTNDSSF
+380 
-392 AYWFRLKYAPLDL
+392 
-405 YLVNRY
+405 
-411 IEDIKKPTENIDV
+411 
-424 NNSSIPA
+424 IPA
-431 SSGKSIEF
+431 SSGKAIEF
-439 APDNVNKTLDEQG
+439 APEHVNKTLDEQG

-467 YGFTYVEYDEETQ
+467 YGFTYVEYDEKTQ

-494 SLNSKKINVLQWLR
+494 SLNSKKINVLEWLR

-537 EATNPLYWNIDD
+537 EATNPLHWNIDD

-555 VMDFDDNKRL
+555 VMDFDDNSRL

-603 FGDDMQINSDDN
+603 FGDNMQINSDDN
-615 KVSVVSGNVSTKG
+615 KVSVGSGNVSTKG

-709 KGNTEFTAKEHG
+709 KGKTEFTAKEHG
-721 ILMCIASIVPDSD
+721 ILMCISSIVPDSD

-779 PENLRINKGV
+779 PENLRIQKGV

-809 FRNGRD
+809 FRNGRE
-815 LSAWSSVINVTDTNQ
+815 LSAWSSVSNVTDTNQ

-845 RIFASEYNGHEST
+845 RIFASVYNGHEST

>member
-15 RKNVFDLSEKNLYS
+15 RKNVFDLSEKKLFS

-133 NPATKQ
+133 NPATKMID
-139 LEVPE
+139 VPE
-144 GVTIREYTTSYK
+144 NLSIRDNTTSYK
-156 NVTRKIKDKVNN
+156 FRPGYVRGDGNFVADEKIDKIRQKIAQGRKITASEQKYYDDYLANQNKPTTPNVKPTISHVSIDGNSFDANSTNLNKDGDIDAIYFQNLENVSILSTGRAQVFDYEGKRVNSFGN
-168 TPGNYVLFDGTV
+168 LSRYDNITLYYGGKALDLFTGRHLFSDEVGNYYVYEVANPLGVNHAGVVLTIAEYFEVNKDLVKDLT
-180 VDGTVDEATRIRLNN
+180 DAN
-195 ISRWLA
+195 ITWPSFAVSSANLA
-201 SGRKLSSVDKSFL
+201 KLLGVPYVPGDITKEKIFAKLSSNT
-214 DDFRASQ
+214 A
-221 NKPKTPAVSPTVKKT
+221 
-236 WSDLLNEFHDYQD
+236 
-249 SVQYIGDVNQNSL
+249 
-262 FIDDLEF
+262 
-269 VTLTNVTMSDGDAFS
+269 
-284 SELNVY
+284 
-290 QMLPDLVNG
+290 
-299 HGLPSHFNAIVVR
+299 
-312 NDAVKNYYIYSGN
+312 
-325 QYIEVKPGQG
+325 
-335 LFNANMNLYL
+335 
-345 FNYAD
+345 
-350 SKVIGYLGSYIY
+350 
-362 EHGVK
+362 
-367 LDDREAIFPIADN
+367 
-380 GTKYDCTNDSSF
+380 
-392 AYWFRLKYAPLDL
+392 
-405 YLVNRY
+405 
-411 IEDIKKPTENIDV
+411 V
-424 NNSSIPA
+424 NNSIIP
-431 SSGKSIEF
+431 SSQGKSISF
-439 APDNVNKTLDEQG
+439 STDAVNKTLDEQG
-452 YSLVTGISRLLDMLE
+452 YSYITGISRLLDMLE
-467 YGFTYVEYDEETQ
+467 YGFSYVEFDEETQ

-489 VDLLD
+489 VDLID
-494 SLNSKKINVLQWLR
+494 SLAKKKINVIEWLR

-537 EATNPLYWNIDD
+537 EATNPLHWNIDD

-555 VMDFDDNKRL
+555 VMDFDDNSRL

-603 FGDDMQINSDDN
+603 FGDNMQIASDDN
-615 KVSVVSGNVSTKG
+615 KVSVANGNVSTKG

-699 YGRGIGSIDE
+699 YGRGIGSTDE
-709 KGNTEFTAKEHG
+709 NGNTEFTAKEHG
-721 ILMCIASIVPDSD
+721 VLMCIYSIVPDID
-734 YSAEGLNSFNSK
+734 YSAEGINSFNSK

-789 LGFSPRYAEYKSAY
+789 LGFSPRYAEYKSAF

-809 FRNGRD
+809 FRNGRT
-815 LSAWSSVINVTDTNQ
+815 LSAWSAVSNVVDTNQ

-845 RIFASEYNGHEST
+845 RVFSIEYNGHEST
-858 DQFLTSAQFECK
+858 DHFLASAQFECK

>member
-144 GVTIREYTTSYK
+144 GITIREYTTSYK
-156 NVTRKIKDKVNN
+156 NVVRGKKKKSPYDNISDADFARYEYIHDLISEGREVNVDDKKFYRELSSKIIYKDNYKKEDNNLATSVEFVPLPPSNANDNLVLNYRNDLYRVIPVGGAPDRPSDDLSIGNDTRFNCVIANN
-168 TPGNYVLFDGTV
+168 NNVYLYVGNYRRHLPNGYGVCRIDHELYVFDSENTDNPNSTLLSLHTFVANIMDQNEDLSAYRGKINFPDYPMFGTNSP
-180 VDGTVDEATRIRLNN
+180 T
-195 ISRWLA
+195 ISRVFG
-201 SGRKLSSVDKSFL
+201 SM
-214 DDFRASQ
+214 
-221 NKPKTPAVSPTVKKT
+221 
-236 WSDLLNEFHDYQD
+236 
-249 SVQYIGDVNQNSL
+249 YIGT
-262 FIDDLEF
+262 DDLSAK
-269 VTLTNVTMSDGDAFS
+269 SDNNKD
-284 SELNVY
+284 V
-290 QMLPDLVNG
+290 
-299 HGLPSHFNAIVVR
+299 
-312 NDAVKNYYIYSGN
+312 
-325 QYIEVKPGQG
+325 
-335 LFNANMNLYL
+335 
-345 FNYAD
+345 
-350 SKVIGYLGSYIY
+350 
-362 EHGVK
+362 
-367 LDDREAIFPIADN
+367 
-380 GTKYDCTNDSSF
+380 
-392 AYWFRLKYAPLDL
+392 
-405 YLVNRY
+405 
-411 IEDIKKPTENIDV
+411 ENSV
-424 NNSSIPA
+424 IPA
-431 SSGKSIEF
+431 SSGKPIEF
-439 APDNVNKTLDEQG
+439 SPDYVNKTLDEQG

-537 EATNPLYWNIDD
+537 EATNPLHWNIDD

-555 VMDFDDNKRL
+555 VMDFDDNSRL

-603 FGDDMQINSDDN
+603 FGDNMNINSDDN
-615 KVSVVSGNVSTKG
+615 KVSVGSGNVSTKG

-709 KGNTEFTAKEHG
+709 QGKTEFTAKEHG
-721 ILMCIASIVPDSD
+721 ILMCISSIVPDSD

-779 PENLRINKGV
+779 PENLRIQKGV

-809 FRNGRD
+809 FRNGRE
-815 LSAWSSVINVTDTNQ
+815 LSAWSSVSNVTDTNQ

-845 RIFASEYNGHEST
+845 RIFASVYNGHEST

>member
-44 PGEKVQVS
+44 PGEKVQLS

-133 NPATKQ
+133 NPSTKMID
-139 LEVPE
+139 VPE
-144 GVTIREYTTSYK
+144 EKTIRDNTTSYNFGYRGK
-156 NVTRKIKDKVNN
+156 GRSGFGNNGKPLSRSEIEKEASNNVVKPTSAQFVSQPPKSADDYNDV
-168 TPGNYVLFDGTV
+168 VLNHNDNLYRVIPVGGEP
-180 VDGTVDEATRIRLNN
+180 DRHA
-195 ISRWLA
+195 
-201 SGRKLSSVDKSFL
+201 
-214 DDFRASQ
+214 
-221 NKPKTPAVSPTVKKT
+221 
-236 WSDLLNEFHDYQD
+236 
-249 SVQYIGDVNQNSL
+249 
-262 FIDDLEF
+262 DDLN
-269 VTLTNVTMSDGDAFS
+269 TGNDSRYNS
-284 SELNVY
+284 
-290 QMLPDLVNG
+290 
-299 HGLPSHFNAIVVR
+299 VVS
-312 NDAVKNYYIYSGN
+312 AVDNKIYIYSGSYRRYLPN
-325 QYIEVKPGQG
+325 NYGICKIDGDYYVFYEPNGDTPNSTLISLHTFVANIMDKNENLSEYSGKVNFPDFPNFGTNSPTISRALGFQYISTDDLSATRKEV
-335 LFNANMNLYL
+335 
-345 FNYAD
+345 
-350 SKVIGYLGSYIY
+350 
-362 EHGVK
+362 
-367 LDDREAIFPIADN
+367 
-380 GTKYDCTNDSSF
+380 
-392 AYWFRLKYAPLDL
+392 
-405 YLVNRY
+405 
-411 IEDIKKPTENIDV
+411 EN
-424 NNSSIPA
+424 SPIPA
-431 SSGKSIEF
+431 SQGKAISF
-439 APDNVNKTLDEQG
+439 STDAVNKTLDEQG
-452 YSLVTGISRLLDMLE
+452 YSYITGISRLLDMLE
-467 YGFTYVEYDEETQ
+467 YGFSYVEFDEETQ

-489 VDLLD
+489 VDLID
-494 SLNSKKINVLQWLR
+494 SLAKKKINVLEWLR

-537 EATNPLYWNIDD
+537 EATNPLHWNIDD

-555 VMDFDDNKRL
+555 VMDFDDNSRL

-603 FGDDMQINSDDN
+603 FGDNMTINSDDN
-615 KVSVVSGNVSTKG
+615 KVSVGSGNVSTKG

-721 ILMCIASIVPDSD
+721 VLMCIASIVPDID

-772 RIYSDNM
+772 RIYADNM

-789 LGFSPRYAEYKSAY
+789 LGFSPRYAEYKAAF

-809 FRNGRD
+809 FRNGRT
-815 LSAWSSVINVTDTNQ
+815 LSAWSAVSNVTDTNQ

-845 RIFASEYNGHEST
+845 RVFSIEYNGHEST
-858 DQFLTSAQFECK
+858 DHFLTSAQFECK

>member
-34 LTPLLCRELN
+34 LIPLLCRELN

-133 NPATKQ
+133 NLATKQ

-156 NVTRKIKDKVNN
+156 NVNKLAKEANKNETFDKGYHIRGDGNLVADSRINAILKRLGSGRQLSADDQKYYDDWLKKKEEVNKTNKPATPTVSKNIWELFPGDNSSASPVYYITSTYNGRGLHDDIAPLLPDNSKILEFLDYSKPVYIYHYGVRKIMPKFL
-168 TPGNYVLFDGTV
+168 T
-180 VDGTVDEATRIRLNN
+180 
-195 ISRWLA
+195 
-201 SGRKLSSVDKSFL
+201 KS
-214 DDFRASQ
+214 
-221 NKPKTPAVSPTVKKT
+221 
-236 WSDLLNEFHDYQD
+236 
-249 SVQYIGDVNQNSL
+249 
-262 FIDDLEF
+262 
-269 VTLTNVTMSDGDAFS
+269 SDGHFYVYDWNEDNLNFTGRISLAEYVGRSDNNYINFVGGIDYVEPSSNNREVLSNDESGFPEWSISDAY
-284 SELNVY
+284 LAK
-290 QMLPDLVNG
+290 LLG
-299 HGLPSHFNAIVVR
+299 IA
-312 NDAVKNYYIYSGN
+312 YI
-325 QYIEVKPGQG
+325 P
-335 LFNANMNLYL
+335 
-345 FNYAD
+345 
-350 SKVIGYLGSYIY
+350 
-362 EHGVK
+362 
-367 LDDREAIFPIADN
+367 
-380 GTKYDCTNDSSF
+380 
-392 AYWFRLKYAPLDL
+392 
-405 YLVNRY
+405 VNRTAGEITTAY
-411 IEDIKKPTENIDV
+411 SAFKNGASTSTTDV
-424 NNSSIPA
+424 NNSAVPA
-431 SSGKSIEF
+431 SQGKPIEF
-439 APDNVNKTLDEQG
+439 APDKVNKTLDEQG
-452 YSLVTGISRLLDMLE
+452 YSLITGISRLLDMLE
-467 YGFTYVEYDEETQ
+467 YGFTYVEYDDETQ

-565 LNMLRL
+565 LNMLRI

-615 KVSVVSGNVSTKG
+615 KVSVGSGNVSTKG

-673 GGTASNINISEVLS
+673 GGTATNINISEVLS

-721 ILMCIASIVPDSD
+721 ILMCVASIVPDSD
-734 YSAEGLNSFNSK
+734 YSAEGLNSFNAK

-779 PENLRINKGV
+779 PQNLRINKGV

-815 LSAWSSVINVTDTNQ
+815 LSAWSSVSNVTDTNQ

>member
-15 RKNVFDLSEKNLYS
+15 RKNVFDLSEKNLFS

-133 NPATKQ
+133 NPATKMID
-139 LEVPE
+139 VPE
-144 GVTIREYTTSYK
+144 NTTIRDNTTSYK
-156 NVTRKIKDKVNN
+156 FRPGNIRGDGNFVANERIDKIRKI
-168 TPGNYVLFDGTV
+168 
-180 VDGTVDEATRIRLNN
+180 
-195 ISRWLA
+195 LA
-201 SGRKLSSVDKSFL
+201 SGRALSADDKKYY
-214 DDFRASQ
+214 DEYIANQ
-221 NKPKTPAVSPTVKKT
+221 NKPATPVVKPNVVVKKT
-236 WSDLLNEFHDYQD
+236 WSDLTSQIHDYED
-249 SVQYIGDVNQNSL
+249 SVKYIQDFNENL
-262 FIDDLEF
+262 FNDELDF
-269 VTLTNVTMSDGDAFS
+269 VTVSNVTDLSHP
-284 SELNVY
+284 EEVNVY
-290 QMLPDLVNG
+290 QMLPDLVNS
-299 HGLPSHFNAIVVR
+299 HGLPAQFNAIVVNR
-312 NDAVKNYYIYSGN
+312 DSVKSHCIYEGN
-325 QYIEVKPGQG
+325 KYIELKNGQG
-335 LFNANMNLYL
+335 IINYQMNLWLY
-345 FNYAD
+345 D
-350 SKVIGYLGSYIY
+350 SVANKLIGYLPSYID
-362 EHGVK
+362 EHGIK
-367 LDDREAIFPIADN
+367 LDDKEDVFPIALN
-380 GTKYDCTNDSSF
+380 GTKYDCTNDISF
-392 AYWFRLKYAPLDL
+392 AYWFRMKHIDLDAYSVKKL
-405 YLVNRY
+405 
-411 IEDIKKPTENIDV
+411 IGEIKNPPVDDPAV
-424 NNSSIPA
+424 NNSAIPA
-431 SSGKSIEF
+431 SSGKAISF
-439 APDNVNKTLDEQG
+439 STDAVNKTLDEQG
-452 YSLVTGISRLLDMLE
+452 YSYVTGISRLLDMLE
-467 YGFTYVEYDEETQ
+467 YGFSYVEFDEETQ

-489 VDLLD
+489 VDLID
-494 SLNSKKINVLQWLR
+494 SLAKKKINVLEWLR

-537 EATNPLYWNIDD
+537 EATNPLHWNIDD

-555 VMDFDDNKRL
+555 VMDFDDNSRL

-603 FGDDMQINSDDN
+603 FGDSMQITGDDN
-615 KVSVVSGNVSTKG
+615 KVSVASGNVSTKG

-659 FEPPRGRGDKVEFV
+659 FEPPHGRGDKVEFV

-699 YGRGIGSIDE
+699 YGRGIGSTDE
-709 KGNTEFTAKEHG
+709 HGDTEFTAKEHG
-721 ILMCIASIVPDSD
+721 ILMCISSIVPDSD

-779 PENLRINKGV
+779 PENLRIKKGV
-789 LGFSPRYAEYKSAY
+789 LGFSPRYAEYKSAF

-809 FRNGRD
+809 FRNGRT
-815 LSAWSSVINVTDTNQ
+815 LSAWSSVSNVTDTNQ

-845 RIFASEYNGHEST
+845 RIFASVYNGHEST

>member
-104 DAIYSRIPGIDLF
+104 DAIYSRVPGIDLF

-133 NPATKQ
+133 NTATKQ

-144 GVTIREYTTSYK
+144 GITIREYTTSYK
-156 NVTRKIKDKVNN
+156 NAVRGKKKKSPYDDISDADFVRYEYIHDLISEGREVNADDKKFYRELSAKIIYKDNFKKEDNNPATPPNSVRFVTEPPKSADDFNDVVLTHKDNLYQVSPVGGEPDRHADDLNTGNDTRYNCVVSAVDNKIYIYAGSYRRYLPNNYGICKIGGTYYVFDNTNVDTPNSTLLSLHTFVANIMDKNEDLSEYRDKVNF
-168 TPGNYVLFDGTV
+168 PDFPYFGTNSP
-180 VDGTVDEATRIRLNN
+180 T
-195 ISRWLA
+195 ISRSL
-201 SGRKLSSVDKSFL
+201 GFV
-214 DDFRASQ
+214 
-221 NKPKTPAVSPTVKKT
+221 
-236 WSDLLNEFHDYQD
+236 
-249 SVQYIGDVNQNSL
+249 YID
-262 FIDDLEF
+262 
-269 VTLTNVTMSDGDAFS
+269 
-284 SELNVY
+284 
-290 QMLPDLVNG
+290 
-299 HGLPSHFNAIVVR
+299 
-312 NDAVKNYYIYSGN
+312 
-325 QYIEVKPGQG
+325 
-335 LFNANMNLYL
+335 
-345 FNYAD
+345 
-350 SKVIGYLGSYIY
+350 
-362 EHGVK
+362 
-367 LDDREAIFPIADN
+367 
-380 GTKYDCTNDSSF
+380 TNDLSAKSDNS
-392 AYWFRLKYAPLDL
+392 KD
-405 YLVNRY
+405 V
-411 IEDIKKPTENIDV
+411 ENSV
-424 NNSSIPA
+424 IPA
-431 SSGKSIEF
+431 SSGKPIEF
-439 APDNVNKTLDEQG
+439 APDHVNKTLDEQG

-494 SLNSKKINVLQWLR
+494 SLNSKKINVLEWLR

-537 EATNPLYWNIDD
+537 EATNPLHWNIDD

-555 VMDFDDNKRL
+555 VMDFEDNKRL

-603 FGDDMQINSDDN
+603 FGDNMTINSDDN
-615 KVSVVSGNVSTKG
+615 KVSVGSGNVSTKG

-709 KGNTEFTAKEHG
+709 KGKTEFTAKEHG
-721 ILMCIASIVPDSD
+721 ILMCISSIVPDID

-789 LGFSPRYAEYKSAY
+789 LGFSPRYAEYKAAF

-809 FRNGRD
+809 FRNGRT
-815 LSAWSSVINVTDTNQ
+815 LSAWSAVSNVTDTNQ

-845 RIFASEYNGHEST
+845 RVFSIEYNGHEST
-858 DQFLTSAQFECK
+858 DHFLTSAQFECK